1 MLIIIN
7 CIHTR
12 KEDQAVTNVL
22 DNFIRSYY
30 TDFAA
35 FVKDDARRSR
45 KIQSAPKTYAPTKR
59 QEIKKPSE
67 ISWLSDHIAD
77 KSKPHKCQVC
87 SKCFTT
93 KQVLER
99 HNLIHKGERLFVYE
113 KCGKDFNKKCN
124 LKCHQKVHGDER
136 EFRCHHCKKDF
147 KHSQSLKKHIREK
160 HKPEEY

>member
-59 QEIKKPSE
+59 QEIKKHSE
-67 ISWLSDHIAD
+67 ISWLSDPSPNPNNCWGRSNYNPAYD
-77 KSKPHKCQVC
+77 KPYDEWHANDK
-87 SKCFTT
+87 
-93 KQVLER
+93 
-99 HNLIHKGERLFVYE
+99 LIFYNYL
-113 KCGKDFNKKCN
+113 
-124 LKCHQKVHGDER
+124 
-136 EFRCHHCKKDF
+136 
-147 KHSQSLKKHIREK
+147 
-160 HKPEEY
+160 